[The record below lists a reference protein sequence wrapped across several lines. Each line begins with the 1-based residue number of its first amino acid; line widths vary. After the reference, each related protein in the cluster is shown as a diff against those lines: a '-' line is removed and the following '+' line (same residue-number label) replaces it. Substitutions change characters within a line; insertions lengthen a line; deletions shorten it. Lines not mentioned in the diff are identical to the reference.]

1 MFNLLQARDKKMA
14 RRDVNLQETKTVIRF
29 PITVQNVVQSRRRQT
44 AYDGLERLTLAERA
58 ALGLDTGPALL
69 ADDAESHHRGQ
80 TLSMEATD
88 RE

>member
-1 MFNLLQARDKKMA
+1 MI

-29 PITVQNVVQSRRRQT
+29 PITAQSVVQSRRRQT

-58 ALGLDTGPALL
+58 ALGLDTGPANLS
-69 ADDAESHHRGQ
+69 DDAESHHRGQ
-80 TLSMEATD
+80 TLSVAAMS

>member
-1 MFNLLQARDKKMA
+1 MT

-29 PITVQNVVQSRRRQT
+29 PITVQSAVQSRRRQT
-44 AYDGLERLTLAERA
+44 AYNGLERLNTMERA
-58 ALGLDTGPALL
+58 ALGLDIGPANL

-88 RE
+88 RD

>member
-1 MFNLLQARDKKMA
+1 M
-14 RRDVNLQETKTVIRF
+14 IRF

-44 AYDGLERLTLAERA
+44 AYDGLERLTLTERA
-58 ALGLDTGPALL
+58 ALGLDIGPALL

>member
-1 MFNLLQARDKKMA
+1 MT

-58 ALGLDTGPALL
+58 ALGLDTGPANLS
-69 ADDAESHHRGQ
+69 DDAESHHRGQ
-80 TLSMEATD
+80 TLSMVTTD

>member
-14 RRDVNLQETKTVIRF
+14 RRDVNLQETETVIRF

-44 AYDGLERLTLAERA
+44 AYDGLERLTLAELA

>member
-14 RRDVNLQETKTVIRF
+14 RRDVNLQETETVIRF

-80 TLSMEATD
+80 TLSMAATD

>member
-14 RRDVNLQETKTVIRF
+14 RRDVDLQETKTVIRF

-44 AYDGLERLTLAERA
+44 AYDGLERLTLTERA
-58 ALGLDTGPALL
+58 ALGLDTGLALL

>member
-1 MFNLLQARDKKMA
+1 MA
-14 RRDVNLQETKTVIRF
+14 RRDVNLQETETVIRF

-80 TLSMEATD
+80 TLSMAATD

>member
-14 RRDVNLQETKTVIRF
+14 RRDVNLQETETVIRF

>member
-14 RRDVNLQETKTVIRF
+14 RRDVNLQETETVIRF
-29 PITVQNVVQSRRRQT
+29 PITVQNVFQSRRRQT

>member
-29 PITVQNVVQSRRRQT
+29 PITAQSVVQSRRRQT
-44 AYDGLERLTLAERA
+44 AYDGLERLTLTERA